1 MPGKKTNLLSFF
13 TDLPSFLRFLLCFE
27 NFESQ
32 NPFLVEDYFRGYYD
46 ICCAFFTFSL
56 SLPIPHDLAL
66 NAFIEGKQVPWEY
79 TQNRQQLTELI
90 HNSCDRHFLLLICS
104 IDRIIEHL
112 LLYEMII
119 YMTSAI

>member
-1 MPGKKTNLLSFF
+1 MPGKKRTCF
-13 TDLPSFLRFLLCFE
+13 PFLLICPVF
-27 NFESQ
+27 FVFCCALKTLKVKT
-32 NPFLVEDYFRGYYD
+32 PFLVEDYFRGYYD

-56 SLPIPHDLAL
+56 SLPIPYDLAL

-79 TQNRQQLTELI
+79 NRQQLTELI

>member
-13 TDLPSFLRFLLCFE
+13 TDLPSFLPFLLCFE

-56 SLPIPHDLAL
+56 SLPIPYDLAL

-79 TQNRQQLTELI
+79 K
-90 HNSCDRHFLLLICS
+90 NS
-104 IDRIIEHL
+104 
-112 LLYEMII
+112 
-119 YMTSAI
+119 

>member
-1 MPGKKTNLLSFF
+1 MLSFF

-27 NFESQ
+27 NLKVKTPS
-32 NPFLVEDYFRGYYD
+32 FLVEDYFRGYYD

-56 SLPIPHDLAL
+56 SLPIPYDLAL

-79 TQNRQQLTELI
+79 TKNRQQLTELI